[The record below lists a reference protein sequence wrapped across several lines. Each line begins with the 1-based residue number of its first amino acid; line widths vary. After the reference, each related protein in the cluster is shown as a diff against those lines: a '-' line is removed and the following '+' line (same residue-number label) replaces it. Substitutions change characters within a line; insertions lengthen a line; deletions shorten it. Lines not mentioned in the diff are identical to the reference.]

1 MPVYKRGKFWWTD
14 FEHCGQRVNRST
26 RVLATGA
33 ESKKRA
39 EEVEAAERDKIL
51 RVRKIGDRSAITF
64 RELAERWIAKTKGAD
79 RSRLD
84 WFLAQP
90 GMMTIEIGT
99 VDAEV
104 CEQLEAMLRENVP
117 GRVEQLRADGTS
129 YARKRTEETISRY
142 LRVLRAILNY
152 ARKKEY
158 IAAVPFIEGA
168 ALKLK
173 SGGGNALTVEEFLR
187 LYYELPEHLQPPL
200 KFGVG
205 SGIRTCAL
213 VHMQW
218 KHVRADLKQFW
229 IPAKFVKGS
238 DGETE
243 DLGLPVSAIAREAL
257 LAARAYCP
265 PQSDEDY
272 IFQYRDPK
280 LTSLTDAH
288 MRGVAR
294 QLILEPGALG
304 QRNMLGQRDLRRALQ
319 RKFGRVGS
327 TARRQ
332 RICQEETESFLCS
345 GKVARIN
352 QKKAA
357 APSAG
362 FRPLTTLNG
371 PAWRKAVE
379 RAKIRGKKV
388 IPHGARHTFAT
399 WLLNAGISEHALM
412 ALGNWKTLSM
422 MRHYARF
429 KGDHLAKAVAL
440 LPTLEPAGKGAL
452 KLVKPGSQGGKAAS
466 AGTKTP
472 AER

>member
-1 MPVYKRGKFWWTD
+1 MD
-14 FEHCGQRVNRST
+14 
-26 RVLATGA
+26 
-33 ESKKRA
+33 SKDEGR
-39 EEVEAAERDKIL
+39 
-51 RVRKIGDRSAITF
+51 
-64 RELAERWIAKTKGAD
+64 AD

-90 GMMTIEIGT
+90 GMMTIEIGA
-99 VDAEV
+99 VDDEV
-104 CEQLEAMLRENVP
+104 CEQLEGMLRENVP
-117 GRVEQLRADGTS
+117 GPVEQLRADGTS
-129 YARKRTEETISRY
+129 YARPRTAQTISRY

-152 ARKKEY
+152 ARKKKY
-158 IAAVPFIEGA
+158 ITSVPFIEGA
-168 ALKLK
+168 DLRLKA
-173 SGGGNALTVEEFLR
+173 GGGNALTEEEFIR
-187 LYYELPEHLQPPL
+187 LYYELPEHLQPPF
-200 KFGVG
+200 KFAVG
-205 SGIRTCAL
+205 SGLRACSLFNI
-213 VHMQW
+213 QW
-218 KHVRADLKQFW
+218 KHVREDLNQFW

-272 IFQYRDPK
+272 VFQYRDPQ
-280 LTSLTDAH
+280 LTSLTNAQ
-288 MRGVAR
+288 MRTVAR
-294 QLILEPGALG
+294 ELIVEAGALG

-332 RICQEETESFLCS
+332 RICQEETEAFLRG

-352 QKKAA
+352 QKKTA
-357 APSAG
+357 APSSG
-362 FRPLTTLNG
+362 FRLLTTLKG

-388 IPHGARHTFAT
+388 
-399 WLLNAGISEHALM
+399 
-412 ALGNWKTLSM
+412 TLSM
-422 MRHYARF
+422 MRHYGRLQ
-429 KGDHLAKAVAL
+429 GDHLATAVAL
-440 LPTLEPAGKGAL
+440 LPTLELDGKKAL
-452 KLVKPGSQGGKAAS
+452 KLVKVGKQGGKAAS